1 MDKLPVELKMKV
13 FNELIEPSE
22 IKISIV
28 FMTDLNHNYYE
39 DYTITKIVSPFSGK
53 ETVVCKKITK
63 EGKKDKDEY
72 TNENIKILQIKDIY
86 KFIELKMLSLEGR
99 LLIAFNIELSEEESI
114 YAFEDELDDNKWVKK
129 QLRKIKLY
137 IESIW

>member
-28 FMTDLNHNYYE
+28 FFQSQATVSYYE

-53 ETVVCKKITK
+53 ETVVCKKIIK
-63 EGKKDKDEY
+63 SEDGF
-72 TNENIKILQIKDIY
+72 TNDIKILQIKDIY
-86 KFIELKMLSLEGR
+86 KFIEMKMLCLEGR
-99 LLIAFNIELSEEESI
+99 LFTFNIELGAEEII
-114 YAFEDELDDNKWVKK
+114 YAFEDEFEDNKWVKK

-137 IESIW
+137 IESMW